1 MSPMLAVAP
10 VLIQYLDEPLP
21 LLDHDIDVPVEVF
34 YLLPGRLELP
44 LLFFL
49 LPDKL

>member
-10 VLIQYLDEPLP
+10 VLIYHLDEPLP
-21 LLDHDIDVPVEVF
+21 LLEHAVDVPIEVF